1 MQMQNAGR
9 TSGSG
14 CSGCVEACD
23 QDWEKNGD
31 QCYLWNSEKK
41 NWTDAEDFA
50 RRKEDIWPLSTQMQ
64 PSTSSCGEW
73 LDSALILPGWEA
85 TILRRGEPG
94 SGQTALPGISRSG
107 HQENQ

>member
-14 CSGCVEACD
+14 CSGDECVEACD

-41 NWTDAEDFA
+41 NWTDAEDFCQ
-50 RRKEDIWPLSTQMQ
+50 KEGGHLASVHSDAASTLS
-64 PSTSSCGEW
+64 CREW
-73 LDSALILPGWEA
+73 LDSA
-85 TILRRGEPG
+85 
-94 SGQTALPGISRSG
+94 
-107 HQENQ
+107 